1 MTHLLDPIH
10 QIATFL
16 FAGSLHIVARSH
28 DAQEEDELSID
39 EGDLVT
45 VIEASEDGWWFV
57 RYAYMHGKI
66 TGTVRVAF

>member
-1 MTHLLDPIH
+1 M
-10 QIATFL
+10 AT
-16 FAGSLHIVARSH
+16 RPH

-57 RYAYMHGKI
+57 RYAHMHACMTK
-66 TGTVRVAF
+66 